1 MTATILPS
9 QWLARDFRKTVI
21 TSGQPLGF
29 ETGFR
34 RNSPS
39 WTCRSCCEG
48 MMKTW
53 SGWTSSLSVM
63 SSTGID
69 VWAGRISWSVVATF
83 RTWLTMT
90 TAAPMSPG
98 SFSSNRM

>member
-1 MTATILPS
+1 MPATTFPS
-9 QWLARDFRKTVI
+9 QLLASDFRKTVI
-21 TSGQPLGF
+21 TSGQPLGL

-39 WTCRSCCEG
+39 LTCRSRWEG

-53 SGWTSSLSVM
+53 SGRMSRRSVM

-69 VWAGRISWSVVATF
+69 VWAGRISCSLVAVL
-83 RTWLTMT
+83 RTWLMMTMAT
-90 TAAPMSPG
+90 PMFPG
-98 SFSSNRM
+98 SWSSNRM